1 MIYPNNNQPQVG
13 SLAGIGSLGYGNV
26 VTNPQNAP
34 YSMGYSMGT
43 PAPIPTPIV
52 PVSTYSPTAAPAN
65 NLLTPSIESL
75 SAPAG
80 TDFGAANQ
88 FGVAGN
94 DALSGALTNALSG
107 DPNNGI
113 GGILKSTFLNKNGG
127 LNVGN
132 ITGLLSSIAGIYG
145 GFQQLGLAKDS
156 LALSKEAFRVNTEN
170 QRKSYN
176 TALEDRAAGRYSATN
191 PDRAKADEYVKRNS
205 L

>member
-1 MIYPNNNQPQVG
+1 MVYRYSNQPQVG
-13 SLAGIGSLGYGNV
+13 SLAGIGSLGYGSV

-34 YSMGYSMGT
+34 YSMGYSMGIPEPI
-43 PAPIPTPIV
+43 PAPV
-52 PVSTYSPTAAPAN
+52 YSPGVATTVPAN
-65 NLLTPSIESL
+65 NLMTPAIESL
-75 SAPAG
+75 STPA

-94 DALSGALTNALSG
+94 DALSGALTGALSSNV
-107 DPNNGI
+107 DNGI

-176 TALEDRAAGRYSATN
+176 TALEDRAAGRYSASN